1 MTPRFC
7 DLLALEPLSADDL
20 TFLLDQSKPFQ
31 EIQRHPLKKL
41 ATLRGK
47 TVALAFFENST
58 RTRISFGTAASRL
71 GADTMNLQAES
82 SSLKKGESLLDT
94 VDTLDAMKPDCLVMR
109 HASSGAADFVARHLQ
124 IPVINAGDGTH
135 EHPSQGLLDALTIR
149 DRKGSLANLNVT
161 ILGDISHSRVARSNI
176 HLLAKF
182 GCRFTLC
189 GPAMWVPR
197 ELESIG
203 PPGAAIRRVFR
214 IEEALEA
221 ADVVLVLRVQTE
233 RLHEPALSAADY
245 VLLYQLNIK
254 RLRHAKPDAVVLHP
268 GPMNRGIE
276 ITPEVADSAQ
286 SCVLEQ
292 VTNGIAVRM
301 ALLYVLLVGA
311 SETEALAHPAA
322 EAQQPRNRRA
332 TDKKEAASPQTTKDT
347 SHASR

>member
-1 MTPRFC
+1 MTHRFR
-7 DLLALEPLSADDL
+7 DLLALQPLSADEI
-20 TFLLDQSKPFQ
+20 TFLLDQSRPFQ

-58 RTRISFGTAASRL
+58 RTRISFSTAASRL
-71 GADTMNLQAES
+71 GADTMNLQAEA

-94 VDTLDAMKPDCLVMR
+94 IHTLNAMKPDILVMR
-109 HASSGAADFVARHLQ
+109 HASSGACDFVARHLD
-124 IPVINAGDGTH
+124 IPVVNAGDGTH

-149 DRKGSLANLNVT
+149 ERKGAISNLNVT
-161 ILGDISHSRVARSNI
+161 MLGDISHSRVARSNI
-176 HLLAKF
+176 HLLGKF

-197 ELESIG
+197 ELEHIG
-203 PPGAAIRRVFR
+203 PPGTPIRRVFR
-214 IEEALEA
+214 IEEALEG

-233 RLHEPALSAADY
+233 RLHEPALSAGDY
-245 VLLYQLNIK
+245 ILLYQLSAA
-254 RLRHAKPDAVVLHP
+254 RLRGAKANAIVLHP

-276 ITPEVADSAQ
+276 ITPEVADGPQ

-301 ALLYVLLVGA
+301 ALLYLLTVGA
-311 SETEALAHPAA
+311 PEEGAHPAA
-322 EAQQPRNRRA
+322 EVETPARNRRA
-332 TDKKEAASPQTTKDT
+332 TDAKDS
-347 SHASR
+347 SHAPR

>member
-1 MTPRFC
+1 LSENVTHRFR
-7 DLLALEPLSADDL
+7 DLLALEPLKADEL

-31 EIQRHPLKKL
+31 EIQKHPLKKL
-41 ATLRGK
+41 AALRGK
-47 TVALAFFENST
+47 TVALAFFESST

-71 GADTMNLQAES
+71 GADTMNLQAEA

-94 VDTLDAMKPDCLVMR
+94 VHTLDAMKPDCLVMR
-109 HASSGAADFVARHLQ
+109 HAASGATDFVARHLD

-149 DRKGSLANLNVT
+149 DRKGRIDDLNVT
-161 ILGDISHSRVARSNI
+161 ILGDIQHSRVARSNI
-176 HLLAKF
+176 HMLGKF

-197 ELESIG
+197 ELEQLAPHAS
-203 PPGAAIRRVFR
+203 IRRVFR
-214 IEEALEA
+214 VEEALED

-233 RLHEPALSAADY
+233 RLHEPALFPNDY
-245 VLLYQLNIK
+245 ILLYQLNRE
-254 RLRHAKPDAVVLHP
+254 RLGRAKPDAIVLHP

-276 ITPEVADSAQ
+276 ISPEVADGPQ

-292 VTNGIAVRM
+292 VTNSIAVRM
-301 ALLYVLLVGA
+301 ALLFLLIAGNG
-311 SETEALAHPAA
+311 EEEMHPVNV
-322 EAQQPRNRRA
+322 AQQPRNRRA
-332 TDKKEAASPQTTKDT
+332 TDIKDP